1 MFKHSE
7 FINIENPDTI
17 ELTPLREH
25 IVEFQNGQLKE
36 SKRGAQ
42 IACQVDFNKMEAHSV
57 LKCTYSLTQ
66 PLKMLLIASLI
77 FQSSV
82 AATLFVLY
90 LNNFFP
96 STHFLFKAMIILPLF
111 GLLTIMAMKASFDQ
125 KVKQLSDSIRA
136 AIKRC

>member
-7 FINIENPDTI
+7 FITLENLDAI

-36 SKRGAQ
+36 SNRGAQ
-42 IACQVDFNKMEAHSV
+42 IACQIDFNKQGEHSG
-57 LKCTYSLTQ
+57 LTCAYSLSQ

-82 AATLFVLY
+82 TAILFILY
-90 LNNFFP
+90 LNNFVP
-96 STHFLFKAMIILPLF
+96 STDFLFKAMIILPIF
-111 GLLTIMAMKASFDQ
+111 GLLTIIAMKASFDQ
-125 KVKQLSDSIRA
+125 KVKELSDSIRA
-136 AIKRC
+136 AIKN

>member
-7 FINIENPDTI
+7 FITLENLDAI

-42 IACQVDFNKMEAHSV
+42 IACQIDFNKQGEHSG
-57 LKCTYSLTQ
+57 LTCAYSLTQ

-82 AATLFVLY
+82 TAILFILY

-111 GLLTIMAMKASFDQ
+111 GLLTMIAMKASFDQ
-125 KVKQLSDSIRA
+125 KVKQLSDSIRT
-136 AIKRC
+136 AIKN